1 MTIVKTAVSI
11 ESELFKKAE
20 DAAEKLNIS
29 RSRLFQLALANYIS
43 QYENLSI
50 LDRLNSVYSEKIS
63 EHEQDFQK
71 LMKTYHEKHLE
82 DKW

>member
-1 MTIVKTAVSI
+1 MTIVKTAISL

-20 DAAEKLNIS
+20 KAAEKLNIS
-29 RSRLFQLALANYIS
+29 RSRLFQLALENYIN

-71 LMKTYHEKHLE
+71 LMKTYHGKHQE

>member
-1 MTIVKTAVSI
+1 MTTVKTAVSI

-20 DAAEKLNIS
+20 DTAEKLNIS
-29 RSRLFQLALANYIS
+29 RSRLFKLALENYIS

-50 LDRLNSVYSEKIS
+50 LDRLNSVYSGKIS
-63 EHEQDFQK
+63 EQEQDFQK
-71 LMKTYHEKHLE
+71 LMKTYREKHQE

>member
-29 RSRLFQLALANYIS
+29 RSRLFQLALENYIS

-50 LDRLNSVYSEKIS
+50 LDRLNSVYSGKIS
-63 EHEQDFQK
+63 EDEQDFQK

>member
-1 MTIVKTAVSI
+1 MTIVKTAVSM

-20 DAAEKLNIS
+20 DTAEKLNIS
-29 RSRLFQLALANYIS
+29 RSRLFQLALENYIS
-43 QYENLSI
+43 QYENISI

>member
-20 DAAEKLNIS
+20 DTAEKLNIS
-29 RSRLFQLALANYIS
+29 RSRLFQLALENYIR

-50 LDRLNSVYSEKIS
+50 LDKLNSVYSEKIS

>member
-1 MTIVKTAVSI
+1 MTIVKTAISM

-20 DAAEKLNIS
+20 DTAEKLNIS
-29 RSRLFQLALANYIS
+29 RSRLFQLAL
-43 QYENLSI
+43 ENFIRQFENHSI

>member
-29 RSRLFQLALANYIS
+29 RSRLFQLALENYIS